1 MNRPLLAICDTE
13 RDYCRRLDE
22 YLRDHLN
29 LSFEI
34 CSFTDTE
41 IFKEFVK
48 EKIPAL
54 SVLSQSVYSALSE
67 GGGIK
72 AVKNILV
79 LDEANSFVN
88 EDESQEEEK
97 NICHISKY
105 LPAGKIIDGILDF
118 CVKIPDNI
126 GNLDAGRG
134 SEKVKLLGLFS
145 PLSRCGQTA
154 LSVKICEELSKHG
167 KTMLLNFDSY
177 SMITEIMGQDA
188 EEDIT
193 DILYYSECEEGKF
206 SVYLERIK
214 RSGKGFDF
222 IPPAKTATQ
231 IKEITFERIKSL
243 ARLLSAAAGYEY
255 IVLDLSE
262 FPEGVFDILR
272 MCTRVFTV
280 VGEGR
285 EENYKLEQYVKV
297 LSNNGYD
304 DVLANTVRCLLPKES
319 LGGGLSTYAGEMLAR
334 EELVS
339 E

>member
-1 MNRPLLAICDTE
+1 MNRPLLTICDTE
-13 RDYCRRLDE
+13 KDYCRRLDE

-34 CSFTDTE
+34 CSFTDAE

-48 EKIPAL
+48 EKIPEL
-54 SVLSQSVYSALSE
+54 SVLSQSVYSALLE
-67 GGGIK
+67 GGSIK

-79 LDEANSFVN
+79 LDEANSSVN

-97 NICHISKY
+97 NVCHISKY

-118 CVKIPDNI
+118 CVKIPGNI
-126 GNLDAGRG
+126 GNLDAERG

-154 LSVKICEELSKHG
+154 FAVKLCEELSKHG
-167 KTMLLNFDSY
+167 KTMLLNFDSF
-177 SMITEIMGQDA
+177 SMVTEIMGQDA

-193 DILYYSECEEGKF
+193 DLPYYSECEEGKF

-214 RSGKGFDF
+214 RNARGFDF
-222 IPPAKTATQ
+222 VPPAKTATQ

-243 ARLLSAAAGYEY
+243 TELLSEIAGYEY

-262 FPEGVFDILR
+262 FPDGLFDILR

-280 VGEGR
+280 VGESR
-285 EENYKLEQYVKV
+285 EENYKLEQYTKV
-297 LSNNGYD
+297 LGQNGYD
-304 DVLANTVRCLLPKES
+304 DVLANTVRCLFPKDGS
-319 LGGGLSTYAGEMLAR
+319 YGGLSTYASEMLAR

>member
-1 MNRPLLAICDTE
+1 M
-13 RDYCRRLDE
+13 
-22 YLRDHLN
+22 
-29 LSFEI
+29 
-34 CSFTDTE
+34 
-41 IFKEFVK
+41 
-48 EKIPAL
+48 
-54 SVLSQSVYSALSE
+54 YSALSE

-88 EDESQEEEK
+88 EDESQEEE
-97 NICHISKY
+97 NNVCHISKY

-177 SMITEIMGQDA
+177 SMVTEIMGQDA

-193 DILYYSECEEGKF
+193 DLLYYSECEEGKF

-319 LGGGLSTYAGEMLAR
+319 LGGLSTYAGEMLAR